1 MIMWTTLAHAADSWA
16 SLYSNSAVLR
26 TAVGF
31 AHIAGLVAGG
41 GAAIVEDRAVL
52 GAPAGDD
59 GVRRQRAG
67 ATHRAH
73 RVVLIGLALVIASGV
88 LLFAADYELFLRSR
102 VFWTKM
108 GLVGVLLVNGAM
120 LARAGRAVEHGQPA
134 AWRRLRL
141 AAVCSL
147 TLWLLITL
155 LGAAL
160 PNV

>member
-1 MIMWTTLAHAADSWA
+1 MWTALAQTADSWA

-26 TAVGF
+26 TSVGF
-31 AHIAGLVAGG
+31 AHIVGLVAGG

-52 GAPAGDD
+52 AVSVPDDGLRRRRAGD
-59 GVRRQRAG
+59 
-67 ATHRAH
+67 THRAH
-73 RVVLIGLALVIASGV
+73 RVVLIGLAMVIVSGV
-88 LLFAADYELFLRSR
+88 LLFAADYDLFLRSR
-102 VFWTKM
+102 VFWLKM
-108 GLVGVLLVNGAM
+108 GLVGLLVVNGA
-120 LARAGRAVEHGQPA
+120 LLTRAGRAVERGQQG

-147 TLWLLITL
+147 SLWLLITL